1 MIYLGSAAALG
12 AVLLHGV
19 WRVLRADD
27 FVKPAWWVYG
37 YSLLYLALLF
47 GAMVVDQL
55 LA

>member
-1 MIYLGSAAALG
+1 MLGG
-12 AVLLHGV
+12 ILLHGV
-19 WRVLRADD
+19 WRVLRAED

-47 GAMVVDQL
+47 AAMVVDRA